1 MLIRE
6 FLCVLEYGLM
16 LFHVNNTSHEHSEQP
31 DQFLRTNLISALYSF
46 VSQVEGDTID
56 ALCMGK
62 VTLLFQ
68 KRSELIFILTLD
80 SSIDANWCEVDFQ
93 NLLYEFFQA
102 FPEVQWQHTSVLDLR
117 TFEPFKTLARRHL
130 RKLNRRLEL
139 LKLLLDERLISKD
152 EYPSHSL
159 DCLGTIVASRLL
171 QKHHSQV
178 IEILRRNLPTLPL
191 VDKFLDGLDENHVIR
206 TDNTYVLDRTTCD
219 LCDTGIECFFE
230 AFLESIS
237 MHLGC
242 ETHVSFSQM
251 TFQKHIHIS
260 STPDPSV
267 FDQSL

>member
-6 FLCVLEYGLM
+6 FLCVLEHGLM
-16 LFHVNNTSHEHSEQP
+16 LFHVNHASYEHSEQP

-56 ALCMGK
+56 ALRLGK

-80 SSIDANWCEVDFQ
+80 SHIDTSWCEVDFQ
-93 NLLYEFFQA
+93 ILLHEFFRA

-117 TFEPFKTLARRHL
+117 TFEPFKTLIRHHL

-139 LKLLLDERLISKD
+139 LKLLLDERLITKD

-159 DCLGTIVASRLL
+159 DCLGTIVAGRLL
-171 QKHHSQV
+171 QKYHSQV
-178 IEILRRNLPTLPL
+178 FEILSRNLPTLPL
-191 VDKFLDGLDENHVIR
+191 VDKFLDSLDEGYVVR
-206 TDNTYVLDRTTCD
+206 TDNTYILDCRVCA
-219 LCDTGIECFFE
+219 LCDSGVECFFE
-230 AFLESIS
+230 AFLEVIS

-242 ETHVSFSQM
+242 ETHISVQDRA
-251 TFQKHIHIS
+251 FQKYIQIS
-260 STPDPSV
+260 STGSRKV
-267 FDQSL
+267 EQSL